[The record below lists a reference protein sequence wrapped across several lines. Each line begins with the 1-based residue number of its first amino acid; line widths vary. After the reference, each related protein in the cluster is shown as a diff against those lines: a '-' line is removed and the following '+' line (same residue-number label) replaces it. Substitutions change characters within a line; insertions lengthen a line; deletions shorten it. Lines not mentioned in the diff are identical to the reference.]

1 MASLRRSL
9 LRRYRLFAPQ
19 LLRQSLL
26 LLMVLLICDGITF
39 LCWPQVQAALTLQVQ
54 AAQNTLA
61 SPPDTTV
68 IDTHPVLARD
78 DFQRVNQVYWGTSSG
93 GQTWQADAQEKHS
106 FSVVGDSGVV
116 SATTGF
122 LCGVLGQVVT
132 NSEVSFQG
140 SLSHF
145 GQSSLGALLRWDD
158 PEDYYKL
165 VLDAQGLTL
174 SRVMDG
180 MPTPLRTVSFTPR
193 DGASYT
199 FLFRAVDTQLS
210 AMIWPTGQPAPA
222 DWQISL
228 SDSALSAGR
237 AGIGAFVQTGVQAR
251 VSDFKEIEL

>member
-9 LRRYRLFAPQ
+9 VRRYRLFAPQ
-19 LLRQSLL
+19 LFRQGLL
-26 LLMVLLICDGITF
+26 LLIVLLICDGIAV
-39 LCWPQVQAALTLQVQ
+39 LCWPQIQAALSLKAPV
-54 AAQNTLA
+54 AQNT
-61 SPPDTTV
+61 TTFPGDGLEV
-68 IDTHPVLARD
+68 DTHPVLARD
-78 DFQRVNQVYWGTSSG
+78 DFKRVNQVYWGTSSG
-93 GQTWQADAQEKHS
+93 GQDWQADAQEETS
-106 FSVVGDSGVV
+106 FSILADKGIV
-116 SATTGF
+116 SATRGF
-122 LCGVLGQVVT
+122 LCGVLGQVAT

-145 GQSSLGALLRWDD
+145 GQSDLGALLRWSS
-158 PEDYYKL
+158 PGDYYKL

-228 SDSALSAGR
+228 TDDAFRSGR
-237 AGIGAFVQTGVQAR
+237 AGIGASVQTGVQAR